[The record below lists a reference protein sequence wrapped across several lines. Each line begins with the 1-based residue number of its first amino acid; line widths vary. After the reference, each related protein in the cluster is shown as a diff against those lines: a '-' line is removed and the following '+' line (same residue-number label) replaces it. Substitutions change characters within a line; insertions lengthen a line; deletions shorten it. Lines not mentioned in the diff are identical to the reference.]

1 MAAATAR
8 AWETLRG
15 PAVVRATAGPPA
27 PLDPGEKPA
36 MPKLDRLA
44 ALALLALAALPVA
57 AQQKRAPMTPEETAK
72 LIAKRNDIEQELEKL
87 AVIQRKLM
95 IPMRD
100 GKRMQAD
107 VYYPKQGPGRYPVIF
122 VRTPYNFNW
131 WDVKLGAPRDMTGEL
146 TAIKKGYAFVE
157 MQERGHYFSEGN
169 YEILGTPLSDGADE
183 IEWMGSQ
190 PWSNG
195 KVGTTG
201 CSSTAEWQLA
211 VVSQAPKGYAAFN
224 VQGFGAGIG
233 RVGGFYEQGNWYR
246 GGAFQMLFAPWIA
259 GEQNQVRPMFP
270 ADATSA
276 QLEAASRMFDLAPSM
291 PPVDWGKA
299 LWHLPVQDL
308 IAAVGGPH
316 GQFADA
322 MPIPTGGR
330 MIQRTPND
338 PAWAK
343 GGLWRDDMPV
353 DLPGLWFVSWY
364 DVSQGPN
371 LAAYNWVRSHAKGAA
386 AEQQYLVIAP
396 TLHCAYKRA
405 KEHTV
410 VGERDLGDARYPYD
424 DLVYGFFDKF
434 LKGVDSPVLAK
445 QPKVTYYT
453 MGANQWRTADTWP
466 PKGVE
471 PLTFYLASDGKAN
484 TLHGDGRLLPAAP
497 AKDHA
502 DRFTYDP
509 LHPVPTL
516 GGGFCCMGTGEPGAM
531 DQSKQEA
538 AREDILVYTS
548 EPFAQDTELTGNI
561 ETTLYVSSDVK
572 DTDVTVKLVDVYPDG
587 KAYNLDD
594 TIQRLRYRN
603 GYDKPSE
610 PMKPGKV
617 YKVTFSPM
625 VTSNLF
631 PAGHR
636 LRIEVSGSNF
646 PRFDRNLN
654 TGGHNYD
661 EDKPVVAHTKIH
673 HSAEHPSSVTVS
685 VLRH

>member
-1 MAAATAR
+1 M
-8 AWETLRG
+8 TLRTRIVALTLL
-15 PAVVRATAGPPA
+15 PFVV
-27 PLDPGEKPA
+27 
-36 MPKLDRLA
+36 
-44 ALALLALAALPVA
+44 LPVA
-57 AQQKRAPMTPEETAK
+57 AQQQRAPLTPEETAK
-72 LIAKRNDIEQELEKL
+72 LITKRTDIEKELESL

-95 IPMRD
+95 VPMRD
-100 GKRMQAD
+100 GKHMQAD
-107 VYYPKQGPGRYPVIF
+107 VYYPKQGSGHYPIIF

-131 WDVKLGAPRDMTGEL
+131 WDTKLGAPRDMSTEL

-169 YEILGTPLSDGADE
+169 YEILGTPLSDGDDE
-183 IEWMGSQ
+183 VTWMSSQ

-201 CSSTAEWQLA
+201 CSSTAEWQLS
-211 VVSQAPKGYAAFN
+211 VVGQQNKHYAAFN

-259 GEQNQVRPMFP
+259 GEQNQVRPTFP
-270 ADATSA
+270 ADATPE
-276 QLEAASRMFDLAPSM
+276 QLEQAARMFDLTPSM

-299 LWHLPVQDL
+299 LSHLPVQDL
-308 IAAVGGPH
+308 IKDVGGPH

-330 MIQRTPND
+330 MIERTPND

-353 DLPGLWFVSWY
+353 NIPGLWFVSWY

-371 LAAYNWVRSHAKGAA
+371 LAAYNWVREHAQDGAGD
-386 AEQQYLVIAP
+386 QQYLVIAP
-396 TLHCAYKRA
+396 TLHCGYKRA
-405 KEHTV
+405 TENTV
-410 VGERDLGDARYPYD
+410 VGERSMGDARYPYD

-434 LKGVDSPVLAK
+434 LKGTDSPVLDK
-445 QPKVTYYT
+445 QPKVTYFT
-453 MGANQWRTADTWP
+453 MGANQWHTADTWP

-471 PLTFYLASDGKAN
+471 PLTFYLSSDGKAN
-484 TLHGDGRLLPAAP
+484 TVKGDGKLLSAAP
-497 AKDHA
+497 DKDSA

-509 LHPVPTL
+509 LNPVPTL
-516 GGGFCCMGTGEPGAM
+516 GGGFCCMGTGLPGAY
-531 DQSKQEA
+531 DQAKQETS
-538 AREDILVYTS
+538 RNDILVYTS
-548 EPFAQDTELTGNI
+548 EPFAKDTELTGNI
-561 ETTLYVSSDVK
+561 VATLYVSSDVK
-572 DTDVTVKLVDVYPDG
+572 DTDVTVKLIDVYPDG
-587 KAYNLDD
+587 HAYNLDD

-603 GYDKPSE
+603 GYDKPIE
-610 PMKPGKV
+610 LMKAGQV
-617 YKVTFSPM
+617 YKVTLSPM

-636 LRIEVSGSNF
+636 LRIEVSSSNF

-654 TGGHNYD
+654 TGGNNYD
-661 EDKPVVAHTKIH
+661 ESKPVTAHTQIH
-673 HSAEHPSSVTVS
+673 HSAKYPSSVTVT
-685 VLRH
+685 VLPH

>member
-1 MAAATAR
+1 MNATH
-8 AWETLRG
+8 
-15 PAVVRATAGPPA
+15 
-27 PLDPGEKPA
+27 
-36 MPKLDRLA
+36 RLA
-44 ALALLALAALPVA
+44 LFALLPLVALPA
-57 AQQKRAPMTPEETAK
+57 LAQQKRAPLTPEQTEK
-72 LIAKRNDIEQELEKL
+72 LIAQRNDVEHQLEER

-95 IPMRD
+95 IAMRD

-107 VYYPKQGPGRYPVIF
+107 VYYPKAPGRYPIIF
-122 VRTPYNFNW
+122 VRTPYDFNW
-131 WDVKLGAPRDMTGEL
+131 WDVKLGAPRDMTAEL
-146 TAIKKGYAFVE
+146 TAIKNGYAYVE

-169 YEILGTPLSDGADE
+169 YEILGTPLSDGTDE
-183 IEWMGSQ
+183 IQWMASR

-211 VVSQAPKGYAAFN
+211 VVAQKPKGYAAFN

-233 RVGGFYEQGNWYR
+233 RVGGFHEQGNWYR

-270 ADATSA
+270 ADTSSA
-276 QLEAASRMFDLAPSM
+276 QLERASRMFDLAPAM
-291 PPVDWGKA
+291 PPVDWAKA

-308 IAAVGGPH
+308 IAAAGGPH

-330 MIQRTPND
+330 MIQRTPGD

-371 LAAYNWVRSHAKGAA
+371 LAAYDWVRTHAKGEAA
-386 AEQQYLVIAP
+386 NQQYLVIAP
-396 TLHCAYKRA
+396 TLHCGYKRA
-405 KEHTV
+405 TEHTV
-410 VGERDLGDARYPYD
+410 VGELDMGDARYPYD
-424 DLVYGFFDKF
+424 ELMYAFFDKF
-434 LKGVDSPVLAK
+434 LKGEDSPRLDK
-445 QPKVTYYT
+445 QPRVTYYT
-453 MGANQWRTADTWP
+453 MGTNQWRSADTWP

-471 PLTFYLASDGKAN
+471 PLTFYLAGEGKAN
-484 TLHGDGRLLPAAP
+484 TAHGDGRLATAPP
-497 AKDHA
+497 AKDSP

-516 GGGFCCMGTGEPGAM
+516 GGGFCCMGTGKPGAI
-531 DQSKQEA
+531 DQRRQEES
-538 AREDILVYTS
+538 RDDILVYTS
-548 EPFAQDTELTGNI
+548 EPFARDTELTGNI
-561 ETTLYVSSDVK
+561 QATLYVSSDVK
-572 DTDVTVKLVDVYPDG
+572 DTDVTLKLIDVYPDG
-587 KAYNLDD
+587 RAYNLDD
-594 TIQRLRYRN
+594 TIQRLRYRD
-603 GYDKPSE
+603 GYEKPAM
-610 PMKPGKV
+610 PMQPGKV
-617 YKVTFSPM
+617 YKVAFSPM

-654 TGGHNYD
+654 TGGRNYD
-661 EDKPVVAHTKIH
+661 ETHPVTAHTTIH
-673 HSAEHPSSVTVS
+673 HSAQYPSSVTVS
-685 VLRH
+685 VMRGR